1 MRLLLAACMAAFLP
15 AAASAQTLYKCVLNG
30 KTVYQAEACPEEARQ
45 HTLQAP
51 KAGPSKESAAQA
63 AADVEAGLD
72 IATGFR
78 ACSDGIAEWGP
89 ANGANYE
96 AWKAR
101 NAALAARID
110 SDPDMQRRYR
120 ERMQAN
126 RYGTPELCAKVAA
139 MIRPATPGEKAK

>member
-1 MRLLLAACMAAFLP
+1 MRRLLAACVAALLP
-15 AAASAQTLYKCVLNG
+15 AAANAQTLYKCVLNG
-30 KTVYQAEACPEEARQ
+30 KTVYQGEACPEEAKQ

-51 KAGPSKESAAQA
+51 RAGPSKESAAQA
-63 AADVEAGLD
+63 AAEVETGLD

-78 ACSDGIAEWGP
+78 ACSDGIAEWGSMH
-89 ANGANYE
+89 AAHYD

-120 ERMQAN
+120 EKMQAN

-139 MIRPATPGEKAK
+139 MIRPEPKPK